1 MGRAKKKLSTNP
13 VADIAA
19 GNLDR
24 AASEIDATIA
34 ALANVDSTR
43 SESARENLAEAL
55 RLIAEARELT
65 IETFE
70 RDF

>member
-1 MGRAKKKLSTNP
+1 MPRTKQKISANP
-13 VADIAA
+13 LADIAA

-24 AASEIDATIA
+24 AHGEINGTIE

-43 SESARENLAEAL
+43 SEQAREHLTEAL

-70 RDF
+70 QDF